1 MFTHLIESGSHK
13 KDMARRGRFFLGT
26 LGFYGL
32 LLLVV
37 GVASIYAY
45 DTHLGKQNLELYSV
59 TMLPLPPAES
69 HTPDRPQPAPGGAR
83 RDEITQRASAIAPLL
98 DNTRPPDTIST
109 ERNRSA
115 EIPRHNAPYL
125 ITGTDVDPRN
135 RGGSGVLNVPGGG
148 DGNYSSDANRRAV
161 VVPVAPADDPLP
173 PTPTPTPAKRREQIR
188 VSGAVINSK
197 VISKPSPAYPM
208 LAKQARV
215 QGTVT
220 VEIVIDEQGR
230 VMSAQATSGHPLL
243 RMAAQQSAYQ
253 ARFSPTSISGQPVKV
268 SGVIT
273 YNFILQ

>member
-1 MFTHLIESGSHK
+1 MFTHLVESGSHK

-26 LGFYGL
+26 LGFYGF
-32 LLLVV
+32 LLLVA
-37 GVASIYAY
+37 GVASVYAY

-59 TMLPLPPAES
+59 TMIPLPPAQP
-69 HTPDRPQPAPGGAR
+69 HTPDRPQPAAGGSR
-83 RDEITQRASAIAPLL
+83 PDELIQRAAAIAPLL
-98 DNTRPPDTIST
+98 DNTRPPDTVST

-115 EIPRHNAPYL
+115 EIPRNNAPYVVN
-125 ITGTDVDPRN
+125 GTDVDPRN
-135 RGGSGVLNVPGGG
+135 RGGGVLNAPPGG
-148 DGNYSSDANRRAV
+148 NYPNNTNRAAV
-161 VVPVAPADDPLP
+161 VVPVKPAEDPLP

-188 VSGAVINSK
+188 VSGAVISSK
-197 VISKPSPAYPM
+197 VISKPVPAYPM

-230 VMSAQATSGHPLL
+230 VVAAQATSGHSLL